1 MKKTTRQRMM
11 NPEPARPRKLGL
23 SRETVR
29 TLDHDQLSRA
39 VGGSSCDTTSN
50 PTNTRTQQIDDR

>member
-11 NPEPARPRKLGL
+11 NQDPTRQRRLKL
-23 SRETVR
+23 SQETVR

-39 VGGSSCDTTSN
+39 VGGSCDTTSN
-50 PTNTRTQQIDDR
+50 PTDKRQLTSRH